1 MPTTIRRRREMANDL
16 HEGGNAEKLLEML
29 MKVPGFKGSGFRA
42 KDCCNLHS
50 MRKGRS
56 IVGFCLSGSPGLL
69 RSNLLR
75 GSLCLSL
82 SLSLFLSLP
91 SPAPPYHLISLSLSL
106 TPSLLS
112 LYRSP
117 PSLSLL
123 FISSSSLS
131 LYLFLL
137 VCFSHSLSF
146 SLSISTFSYL
156 LSLSLFSLTL
166 NNQYN
171 TNEHL

>member
-82 SLSLFLSLP
+82 SLSLSLFLSLP

-106 TPSLLS
+106 
-112 LYRSP
+112 
-117 PSLSLL
+117 SLSLL
-123 FISSSSLS
+123 LLLSSPSIAPLPLSPFSLS
-131 LYLFLL
+131 LLP
-137 VCFSHSLSF
+137 LSR
-146 SLSISTFSYL
+146 SISFYL
-156 LSLSLFSLTL
+156 SVSLTLSLSLSLFPHFLISSLSL
-166 NNQYN
+166 SF
-171 TNEHL
+171 LLP